1 MFVGCFYSLPIYN
14 NRPRFLNP
22 ATNNKDRL
30 SSPSFTGWAFTMGT
44 KAKATYGDELSEEEK
59 VNEVGRAFRN
69 QFPYSE
75 LPGGFVFDPW
85 IVETYES
92 VVIVDERGKFYAVSY
107 AKADDEIKFQ
117 SFPEWEEVEKDI
129 KFTTKVELLNARF
142 ARFIAPQIKT
152 AGDWELEVLSVPY
165 GGPEYG
171 KDLQDEFFSPR
182 TDLAIEQFPTPLV
195 VYYHGFDEN
204 KQPMKTPEIIGD
216 VISHETKAD
225 GHWVKILL
233 NKANEYAKRVWEAAK
248 KGMAKASSGTIAHLA
263 RVDWGGEIR
272 YWPLAEITLLDES
285 VDENRIPANA
295 YAVAI
300 PVMKALYAKA
310 GINLPDILDPENPQV
325 EAKGEKHSA
334 KTDEAEPGIT
344 YEKRMQLR
352 GQAFLIGVRN
362 DA

>member
-1 MFVGCFYSLPIYN
+1 MS
-14 NRPRFLNP
+14 
-22 ATNNKDRL
+22 K
-30 SSPSFTGWAFTMGT
+30 
-44 KAKATYGDELSEEEK
+44 KATYGDELSEEEK
-59 VNEVGRAFRN
+59 VDEVRSAFRH

-75 LPGGFVFDPW
+75 LPGGFIFDPW

-107 AKADDEIKFQ
+107 SKVDDELKFQ
-117 SFPEWEEVEKDI
+117 SFPEWEEVEKDVQ
-129 KFTTKVELLNARF
+129 FTTKAELLNAHF
-142 ARFIAPQIKT
+142 ARFIAPKIKT
-152 AGDWELEVLSVPY
+152 VGDMLLDVLAIPY
-165 GGPEYG
+165 GGPEFG

-182 TDLAIEQFPTPLV
+182 TDLALEQFPTPLV
-195 VYYHGFDEN
+195 AYYHGYDEN

-233 NKANEYAKRVWEAAK
+233 RKANKYAKRVWAAAQ

-263 RVDWGGEIR
+263 RSEFGGEIT

-285 VDENRIPANA
+285 VEENRIPANA

-310 GINLPDILDPENPQV
+310 GINLPEILDPENPQAK
-325 EAKGEKHSA
+325 AKGA
-334 KTDEAEPGIT
+334 KRRAKADETDTGIT
-344 YEKRMQLR
+344 FETRMQQKAR
-352 GQAFLIGVRN
+352 AFLIG
-362 DA
+362 D